1 MTSSMSDGLPVNPTT
16 TVKPTLKTIF
26 RYGYLAAF
34 NAHDGD
40 TLMSYVSPNIKV
52 SHLSALSVLIQT
64 RFEADVTRTVR
75 WCSSPKV
82 ARLEGTPVRL
92 GIAIILCGPNVAT
105 SSQGVYRV
113 NERTIFAGCIP
124 LVEFLVKKSDCDCDC
139 HPTRLAE
146 HIHHRSIQ

>member
-16 TVKPTLKTIF
+16 SVKPTLKTIF

-52 SHLSALSVLIQT
+52 SRLFSPLSPHTDSLRGSCDTHCTLVSVTKGGPTRRDSSQT
-64 RFEADVTRTVR
+64 
-75 WCSSPKV
+75 
-82 ARLEGTPVRL
+82 

-124 LVEFLVKKSDCDCDC
+124 LVEFLVKKSDCECDC

-146 HIHHRSIQ
+146 HTHHRSIQ